1 MRCHQSPT
9 ICHSHNNAICQVQV
23 TTVEKSLLK
32 FHMFH
37 ELIIHAQTQHANKHL
52 KSKGEKGNKRE
63 VWYKVCY
70 FSSEIPLY
78 LLIKFS
84 TSLCQTKEF
93 SGLSTQ

>member
-37 ELIIHAQTQHANKHL
+37 ELIIHAQTQHPNKHP
-52 KSKGEKGNKRE
+52 KSKGEKKEKRKL
-63 VWYKVCY
+63 VYILFLLRDSTVLVDKVQHL
-70 FSSEIPLY
+70 PVPD
-78 LLIKFS
+78 
-84 TSLCQTKEF
+84 Q
-93 SGLSTQ
+93 

>member
-9 ICHSHNNAICQVQV
+9 ICHSHNNAVCQVQV
-23 TTVEKSLLK
+23 TTVEKNLLK

-37 ELIIHAQTQHANKHL
+37 ELIIHAQTQHANIRTAK
-52 KSKGEKGNKRE
+52 EKEQIKRE
-63 VWYKVCY
+63 EWDISY
-70 FSSEIPLY
+70 FSSEMPLY

-84 TSLCQTKEF
+84 TSLCQTNEF